1 MSVIQDP
8 KKVRP
13 SALPALSSH
22 AFKGSIRLTLPP
34 SPSSLVLQVFKALPF
49 GSSEAGAMLCQV
61 SDNTDS
67 KYKQS
72 STFLFAPY
80 NYLDFVKVCDYIA
93 SNAFLLS

>member
-8 KKVRP
+8 EKVWP
-13 SALPALSSH
+13 FALPALSSH

-34 SPSSLVLQVFKALPF
+34 SPSSLVLQAFKALPF

-72 STFLFAPY
+72 SPF
-80 NYLDFVKVCDYIA
+80 
-93 SNAFLLS
+93 SLLPVVTRIL